1 MKRTTTLTLFVF
13 SATLLL
19 AISQA
24 SAQMINSAIT
34 QDTSLY
40 SHNATEILDMNMGAY
55 TANDPTDGQ
64 THTVLGFD
72 NRSASTRD
80 HVNAILEAANIVT
93 DLANA
98 GVSSG
103 SQIASA
109 DLHLFRVQD
118 ESFDRTGRAF
128 RITTGGWVEGT
139 TVWANQAGSTTFN
152 SVRQGEVDWNNPGG
166 DYDAT
171 ELGSWTTTAGD
182 VDGTEYTVSITGA
195 VRHWI
200 DNPSENYGII
210 LVQEAYSGD
219 STSFYASSEDSVD
232 GGAYVPYISIAIPEP
247 SSMVLIM
254 VGLVGLAS
262 CGWRRCRMR

>member
-24 SAQMINSAIT
+24 SAQTVNVAIS

-40 SHNATEILDMNMGAY
+40 SHNAAEILDMNMGAY
-55 TANDPTDGQ
+55 TSNANGV
-64 THTVLGFD
+64 THPVLGFD
-72 NRSASTRD
+72 NRDASTRD
-80 HVNAILEAANIVT
+80 HVNAILEASSIVS
-93 DLANA
+93 DLASA

-128 RITTGGWVEGT
+128 RVTTGGWVEGT
-139 TVWANQAGSTTFN
+139 TVWDPQAGSTSFN
-152 SVRQGEVDWNNPGG
+152 SVRHGDLAWNTPGG

-210 LVQEAYSGD
+210 LVQDGYSGD
-219 STSFYASSEDSVD
+219 STSFYSSSEDTSVA
-232 GGAYVPYISIAIPEP
+232 GLVPYISIAIPEP
-247 SSMVLIM
+247 SSMMLIM
-254 VGLVGLAS
+254 VGLVGLGFTRS
-262 CGWRRCRMR
+262 WIRRRRS